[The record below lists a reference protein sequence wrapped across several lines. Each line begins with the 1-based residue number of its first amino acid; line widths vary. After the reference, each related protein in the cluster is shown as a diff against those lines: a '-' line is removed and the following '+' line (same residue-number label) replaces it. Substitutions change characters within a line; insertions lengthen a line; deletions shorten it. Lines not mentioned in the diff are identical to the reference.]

1 MSVMRS
7 MCVFTAL
14 FCLIIGCAP
23 APESGR
29 AFRLPDGNSIAG
41 KQVFLR
47 LQCHAC
53 HKIIGVDLP
62 PINLEPPVTVTLGGP
77 TARVKTYGELVTSII
92 NPSHKLIKRYPEQEI
107 SSDGQSFM
115 PTVNELMT
123 VQELV
128 DLVAFLQDSYQV
140 VMPEPYPYK
149 TYYSP

>member
-1 MSVMRS
+1 MSIMRS
-7 MCVFTAL
+7 ICIFTAL
-14 FCLIIGCAP
+14 FCLIVGCAP

-53 HKIIGVDLP
+53 HKITGVDLP

-92 NPSHKLIKRYPEQEI
+92 NPSHVLSEEYRQELEEAKLSPMPE
-107 SSDGQSFM
+107 FNHVM
-115 PTVNELMT
+115 TVNQMI
-123 VQELV
+123 
-128 DLVAFLQDSYQV
+128 DLVAFLQPRYKLV
-140 VMPEPYPYK
+140 EPAYAPTHYP
-149 TYYSP
+149 